1 MRLLFFFFIICF
13 LSGRS
18 AAAAAAPCHK
28 KQYSHAQNDYCR
40 LKNIL
45 EGNLHVRAVYNL
57 TDWNP

>member
-18 AAAAAAPCHK
+18 AAAAPCHK
-28 KQYSHAQNDYCR
+28 KQYSHAQNDCCR